1 MKERIMITGAN
12 GQLGRQIVEDFGSG
26 LYEIYPFDKKSLNIT
41 DMSQVEHVMKTI
53 KPHIIIHCAAYTKV
67 DQAEEEQDLAYVT
80 NAIGTRNVTVMAQ
93 SLGAKFIYIST
104 DYVFFGS
111 RIEGYHEW
119 HIPEPVNVY
128 GLSKYAGEEFVKS
141 FHDQYFIIRTSWL
154 YGKNGNNFVKTMLR
168 ISEEKEHIAIVSD
181 QIGSPTYVKDL
192 VHVIKKI
199 MNTSLYGIYHVSNSG
214 SCSWYEFAKQIFSYA
229 NKKVNVVPI
238 STEEFGAKAL
248 RPKYSI
254 LQNKMLKLNG
264 FSQMPTWEEGLEGFF
279 SETKNH

>member
-12 GQLGRQIVEDFGSG
+12 GQLGRQIVEDFGSE

-104 DYVFFGS
+104 DYVFSGS

-168 ISEEKEHIAIVSD
+168 ISEEKELIAIVSD

>member
-12 GQLGRQIVEDFGSG
+12 GQLGKQIVEDFCSE

-93 SLGAKFIYIST
+93 NLGAKLIYIST
-104 DYVFFGS
+104 DYVFSGS
-111 RIEGYHEW
+111 RIEGYHEL

-192 VHVIKKI
+192 VHVIKKL

-238 STEEFGAKAL
+238 STEEFGAKAP

-254 LQNKMLKLNG
+254 LQHKMLKLNG